1 MWDKYFLICRDTRCI
16 TAFISPYQRITS
28 SVQCIIKS
36 WPVPVV
42 NRSKV
47 STIQYVSCVLSITIL
62 RTSMLEGPMY
72 DLVIGVNIS
81 LVRCLSLLRLL
92 SIFQSK
98 LEAWFEKP
106 QFNLVSTFL
115 VVYRCPSYLS
125 HYQCLGQG
133 VVHRSLLSPVYQWI
147 STWSLLGRRD
157 LNT

>member
-28 SVQCIIKS
+28 SVQCIKS
-36 WPVPVV
+36 VV

-81 LVRCLSLLRLL
+81 LVRCLSLRLL
-92 SIFQSK
+92 SILLSK

-133 VVHRSLLSPVYQWI
+133 VVHRSLLSPLYQWI